1 MVREA
6 GEVVAIVPAAGS
18 GERLAV
24 GVPKAFY
31 QLDGQT
37 LIERAVDGLLD
48 SGVVDT
54 VVVAV
59 PADRTDE
66 ARQILG
72 HRAMIVAGGSNRTDT
87 VNLALTVLSG
97 TAEPEF
103 VLVHDAARALTPP
116 ALVARVVEALRD
128 GYAAVVPVL
137 PLSDTIKAVD
147 ANGVVLG
154 TPERAGLRAVQTPQ
168 GFTTDLLLRSYQ
180 RGSLDLPAAE
190 YTDDASLVEHIGGQ
204 VQVVDGD
211 PLAFKITTKPG
222 SVAGPSY
229 SARVN
234 QLPRV
239 GLGTDVHPI
248 EPGRP
253 CWLVG
258 LLFPSADGCAGHSD
272 GDVAVHALCDAVL
285 SAAGL
290 GDIGEVFG
298 VDDPRWQGVS
308 GADMLRHVVV
318 LITQHGYRVG
328 NAVVQVIGNR
338 PKIGWRRLE
347 AQAVLS
353 RLLNAPV
360 SVSATTTDGLG
371 LTGRGEGLAAIATA
385 LVVSLR

>member
-190 YTDDASLVEHIGGQ
+190 YADDASLVEHIGGQ

-211 PLAFKITTKPG
+211 PLAFKITTK
-222 SVAGPSY
+222 
-229 SARVN
+229 
-234 QLPRV
+234 L
-239 GLGTDVHPI
+239 D
-248 EPGRP
+248 
-253 CWLVG
+253 
-258 LLFPSADGCAGHSD
+258 LL
-272 GDVAVHALCDAVL
+272 L
-285 SAAGL
+285 
-290 GDIGEVFG
+290 
-298 VDDPRWQGVS
+298 
-308 GADMLRHVVV
+308 
-318 LITQHGYRVG
+318 
-328 NAVVQVIGNR
+328 
-338 PKIGWRRLE
+338 
-347 AQAVLS
+347 AQAIV
-353 RLLNAPV
+353 
-360 SVSATTTDGLG
+360 
-371 LTGRGEGLAAIATA
+371 RG
-385 LVVSLR
+385 